1 MLLILS
7 LLVNMLQFSYIIYER
22 KNDYQRV
29 ITTQPAVGKVA
40 QPSTNEFVSYYE
52 EKLCKLLDHNGLNVE
67 RVEGTDGI
75 KLIPLKNT
83 K

>member
-29 ITTQPAVGKVA
+29 ITTQP
-40 QPSTNEFVSYYE
+40 STNEFVSYYE
-52 EKLCKLLDHNGLNVE
+52 EKLCKLLEHNGLNVE

-75 KLIPLKNT
+75 KLIPQKNT